1 LVRPPTG
8 DPASRTPS
16 RWARADVAGGAALL
30 VLAALAWVAARALPL
45 GALSQPGAG
54 FFPRILTLLLA
65 ALSLVL
71 LVRGLTRPGVVFT
84 EPWTDRPTRRRLLL
98 MTGALVF
105 YIAAVGTLGYL
116 VTTAALFV
124 VMVRWVGGRG
134 WLVSLAVAA
143 LSAAGSWYVFG
154 RLLRVNLPA
163 GALLP

>member
-1 LVRPPTG
+1 M
-8 DPASRTPS
+8 TP
-16 RWARADVAGGAALL
+16 RRARADVAGGAALL
-30 VLAALAWVAARALPL
+30 ALAALAWVAGRGLPL

-65 ALSLVL
+65 VLSLVL
-71 LVRGLTRPGVVFT
+71 LVRGLARPGTAFI
-84 EPWTDRPTRRRLLL
+84 EPWEDRSTRRRLLL

-105 YIAAVGTLGYL
+105 YVAAVGTLGYL

-134 WLVSLAVAA
+134 WLHALVVAA
-143 LSAAGSWYVFG
+143 LGSAGSWYVFG

>member
-1 LVRPPTG
+1 M
-8 DPASRTPS
+8 TP

-30 VLAALAWVAARALPL
+30 VLAALAWVAGRGLPL

-65 ALSLVL
+65 VLSLVL
-71 LVRGLTRPGVVFT
+71 LVRGLARPGTAFI
-84 EPWTDRPTRRRLLL
+84 EPWEDRSTRRRLLL

-105 YIAAVGTLGYL
+105 YVAAVGTLGYL

-124 VMVRWVGGRG
+124 VMVHWVGGRG
-134 WLVSLAVAA
+134 WAHALVIAA
-143 LSAAGSWYVFG
+143 LGSAGSWYLFG

>member
-1 LVRPPTG
+1 M
-8 DPASRTPS
+8 
-16 RWARADVAGGAALL
+16 RADAVGGAALL
-30 VLAALAWVAARALPL
+30 VLAALAWVAGRGLPL

-65 ALSLVL
+65 ALALVL
-71 LVRGLTRPGVVFT
+71 LVRGLARPGVAFT
-84 EPWTDRPTRRRLLL
+84 EPWTDRSTRRRLVL

-105 YIAAVGTLGYL
+105 YVAAVGTLGYL

-134 WLVSLAVAA
+134 WAHALIVAV
-143 LSAAGSWYVFG
+143 LCSAGSWYVFG